1 MESVVEELTVIIND
15 VKKLLEDKT
24 NDLSTKNT
32 IDSKNQMLLNNLSKK
47 IDALEE
53 YVKEINR
60 LNSSNSS
67 LLINFRKRAA
77 NIKNEIELL
86 N

>member
-1 MESVVEELTVIIND
+1 MKSVVEELTVIIND

-24 NDLSTKNT
+24 NDLSIKNT
-32 IDSKNQMLLNNLSKK
+32 IESKNQMLLNNLSKK

-53 YVKEINR
+53 YIKEINR
-60 LNSSNSS
+60 LNSPNPS
-67 LLINFRKRAA
+67 LLVNFRKRAID
-77 NIKNEIELL
+77 IKNEIELL